1 MPATRPEAI
10 SNCIRLTYEFRA
22 TVRGFVP
29 EHRAVDAFLRVPG
42 ALVDALVDEFPPDP
56 AGVAFLRSQDDLGP
70 RPAKELAFAPVT
82 ILVRRVVTFVERED
96 GDIAI
101 LREPPEGRA
110 GLIHRDEE
118 QR

>member
-1 MPATRPEAI
+1 MPAIRPEAI

-22 TVRGFVP
+22 AVRGFVT
-29 EHRAVDAFLRVPG
+29 EDSAVDPFLRLSRPF
-42 ALVDALVDEFPPDP
+42 VDALVDEFAPDP
-56 AGVAFLRSQDDLGP
+56 SRITFLRSQDDLGP
-70 RPAKELAFAPVT
+70 RPAKQLAPAAVT
-82 ILVRRVVTFVERED
+82 VLVRRVVALVERED